1 MAKLS
6 ERAGVGIA
14 QEIAEPLVNTSTS
27 ITSDTSAFSRSDAG
41 VSIVAISSPNAIIAK
56 RVQSQY
62 SPTDKE
68 SYSLLVS
75 PGNNAWIDAQA
86 RFPFITSATAK
97 YGMRITVISA
107 TQVDVEFGGDGPS
120 AGESWS
126 SYTSWKWKLLK
137 HRDGGTINTGEASAT
152 RSGLISTGTQT
163 FVGDKTFS
171 GNTSGRGIVPVGAV
185 IAIANSAAWS
195 LPGANAIKDG
205 YALCNGQVFPSGSN
219 PAFTGTMPDLTDD
232 RFLQGSTSAGATGG
246 STSKTT
252 TGIAAT
258 FDKNV
263 MNSDQNAHS
272 HTFDKNVMNSNQ
284 NGHNHILPFH
294 YDSSWNPYLVVA
306 LNGAGRPLFGSSSF
320 TTNQNDRFIN
330 TTNMGTVTRPDLANS
345 STSTIT
351 WNSATVTTSSPTI
364 TWNSATVSTTVTQ
377 GSISDVRPKYFNVV
391 YVMRVS

>member
-27 ITSDTSAFSRSDAG
+27 ITSDTTAFSRSDAG

-56 RVQSQY
+56 RVQSDY
-62 SPTDKE
+62 LATNKE
-68 SYSLLVS
+68 SYNLLVS
-75 PGNNAWIDAQA
+75 PGNNVWIDAQA

-120 AGESWS
+120 AGETWS

-152 RSGLISTGTQT
+152 RSGLVSTGAQT
-163 FVGDKTFS
+163 LAGDKTFS
-171 GNTSGRGIVPVGAV
+171 GNVNVAGTGKGIVPVGAV

-205 YALCNGQVFPSGSN
+205 YALCNGQAFPSGSN
-219 PAFTGTMPDLTDD
+219 PAFTGTMPNLSDE
-232 RFLQGSTSAGATGG
+232 RFLQGSTSSGTTGG
-246 STSKTT
+246 ANTVTLA
-252 TGIAAT
+252 IA
-258 FDKNV
+258 NLP
-263 MNSDQNAHS
+263 AHNHGMS
-272 HTFDKNVMNSNQ
+272 HTHSINHDHTGSGSHAHNLDFLANVGSNWLGWLVNDNEPNRNHAVQ
-284 NGHNHILPFH
+284 NITRVSTASNVDLDNFTGT
-294 YDSSWNPYLVVA
+294 S
-306 LNGAGRPLFGSSSF
+306 GGSSISV
-320 TTNQNDRFIN
+320 TDN
-330 TTNMGTVTRPDLANS
+330 TGSGTAFD
-345 STSTIT
+345 I
-351 WNSATVTTSSPTI
+351 
-364 TWNSATVSTTVTQ
+364 
-377 GSISDVRPKYFNVV
+377 RPKYFNVV